1 MLYTP
6 PVDPFLAQDILDNR
20 KASLSAKLETAL
32 DMMSLGIEIKREALI
47 RQNPDLSEEAIE
59 QKLVEW
65 LVYYD

>member
-1 MLYTP
+1 MVYIP
-6 PVDPFLAQDILDNR
+6 SVDPFLAQDILNNR